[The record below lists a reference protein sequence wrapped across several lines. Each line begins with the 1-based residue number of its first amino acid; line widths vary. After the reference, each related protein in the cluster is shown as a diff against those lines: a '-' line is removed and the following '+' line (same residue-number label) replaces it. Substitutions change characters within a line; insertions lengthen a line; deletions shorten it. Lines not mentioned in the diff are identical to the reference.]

1 MSQQTIRIE
10 KTFNAPA
17 SQVFEELCDHE
28 RFGEIISAPTRRI
41 VDASGAN
48 PNGEGSVR
56 RVWPLR
62 LIGPGFEETVTR
74 FEPNE
79 RMEYKVTRGSPLK
92 NHLGRMAFSEDNGRT
107 RLDYTITFE
116 PRVPIPLLGPI
127 LRTAIGAAIDHGLQQ
142 YADELANT

>member
-1 MSQQTIRIE
+1 MSRQTIKIE
-10 KTFNAPA
+10 KTFNAPV
-17 SQVFEELCDHE
+17 SQVFEQLCDHE
-28 RFGEIISAPTRRI
+28 RFGDIISAPTRRI
-41 VDASGAN
+41 VDATGDN

-62 LIGPGFEETVTR
+62 LVGPGFEETVTR

-79 RMEYKVTRGSPLK
+79 RMEYQVSFGSPLK

-116 PRVPIPLLGPI
+116 PRVPIPLLGPV
-127 LRTAIGAAIDHGLQQ
+127 LRTAIGAAIDRGLQK
-142 YADELANT
+142 YADDLKKT